1 MPKITYIEANGE
13 TFTVDAPA
21 GATLMQVA
29 VDNMIEGIVA
39 ECGGGCSCA
48 TCHVYIEQQDLI
60 EPAGELEREV
70 LGIISEALPTS
81 RLSCQ
86 IVVTDAMD
94 GLVVKLPE
102 SQY

>member
-13 TFTVDAPA
+13 IFTVDAPA
-21 GATLMQVA
+21 GTTLMQAA
-29 VDNMIEGIVA
+29 VDNLIEGIVA

-48 TCHVYIEQQDLI
+48 TCHVYIDQQDLVA
-60 EPAGELEREV
+60 PVGDLEREV
-70 LGIISEALPTS
+70 LGVISDTKPTS